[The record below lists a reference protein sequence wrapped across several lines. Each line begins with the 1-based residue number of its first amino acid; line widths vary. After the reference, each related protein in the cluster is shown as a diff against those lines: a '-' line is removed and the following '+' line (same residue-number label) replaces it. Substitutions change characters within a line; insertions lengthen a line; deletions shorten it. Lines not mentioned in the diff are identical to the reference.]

1 MATPDDLTEFEACQD
16 GFQARYVAWQQGYD
30 RGMTRM
36 ANGADDMAQQ
46 LGITPA
52 SSGPD
57 IMDETLY
64 YGQYREW
71 RRLIGRG
78 VGGHGN
84 RTG

>member
-1 MATPDDLTEFEACQD
+1 
-16 GFQARYVAWQQGYD
+16 VAWQQGYD

>member
-1 MATPDDLTEFEACQD
+1 
-16 GFQARYVAWQQGYD
+16 
-30 RGMTRM
+30 
-36 ANGADDMAQQ
+36 
-46 LGITPA
+46 
-52 SSGPD
+52 
-57 IMDETLY
+57 MDETLY